1 MQTLIVDSPAAVGQY
16 AGAQAAALLN
26 EALYRAERAR
36 LLLATGQSQLELLQ
50 DLVRRPVEWARVD
63 AFHLDEYVGLD
74 PSHPASFRRYLRELV
89 ADIVPV
95 AMHYVDPDSPDR
107 LARLSA
113 LVDEAPMDVAL
124 VGIGENGHIAF
135 NDPPADFATE
145 ETYLTVELD
154 ARCRAQQV
162 NEGWFASVEDV
173 PERAVTM
180 SVRAILRSRSIIS
193 AVPHGAKADA
203 LRRLFQTAAPVP
215 DMPASALLAHP
226 AWTLVLDRASSSR
239 LDAQTWRRCLVL

>member
-135 NDPPADFATE
+135 NDPPPTSPPRRP
-145 ETYLTVELD
+145 TSPSSST
-154 ARCRAQQV
+154 RA
-162 NEGWFASVEDV
+162 
-173 PERAVTM
+173 AV
-180 SVRAILRSRSIIS
+180 RSRSTRAGS
-193 AVPHGAKADA
+193 HPSRTCRSG
-203 LRRLFQTAAPVP
+203 RSPCPCAP
-215 DMPASALLAHP
+215 S
-226 AWTLVLDRASSSR
+226 
-239 LDAQTWRRCLVL
+239 